1 MGQKEMLNLGWGPGS
16 HSESQLGSG
25 QSCRD
30 LHTSAYICICL
41 FSLSAGL
48 VPYGFPFPLLH
59 QACSARQD
67 QYLTRSPQE
76 ATPLQRS

>member
-48 VPYGFPFPLLH
+48 VPYGFPFPLLSQAGPVPH
-59 QACSARQD
+59 QEPPRGHS
-67 QYLTRSPQE
+67 T
-76 ATPLQRS
+76 ATELRWA